1 LDLVGSRLVVGFL
14 FLERRSRC
22 SSIENID
29 DIRDGVRITIVVY
42 EQCMSYL
49 IHRSSINIA
58 SPLSRFPRP
67 GLYIGFD

>member
-1 LDLVGSRLVVGFL
+1 
-14 FLERRSRC
+14 LERRSRC

-58 SPLSRFPRP
+58 SPLSRFPAP
-67 GLYIGFD
+67 GFTLVYD